1 MKKILAVVA
10 LTTLV
15 AACNNAT
22 EEAVVE
28 EVVVDSTA
36 IDTTVTEEVA
46 AEGEEASAE

>member
-1 MKKILAVVA
+1 MKKILAMIA
-10 LTTLV
+10 FATLV

-46 AEGEEASAE
+46 AEGEEAAAE

>member
-10 LTTLV
+10 LATLV

-28 EVVVDSTA
+28 TA
-36 IDTTVTEEVA
+36 DTTAVAEDTTATEEVA